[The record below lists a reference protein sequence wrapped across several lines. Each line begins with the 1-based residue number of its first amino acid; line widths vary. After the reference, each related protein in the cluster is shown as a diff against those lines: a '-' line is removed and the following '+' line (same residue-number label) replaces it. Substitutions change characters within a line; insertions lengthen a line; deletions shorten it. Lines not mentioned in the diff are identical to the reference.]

1 MSDHAEGV
9 SADRAEVVPSVSG
22 AAHRRGAGRRDGTA
36 PPATDYRAPGVVSAR
51 PVVLARLVSA
61 LVREGL
67 LDPEHAARCGLR
79 IPLSRVTATG
89 RLAPTGPITLSE
101 GTAQPR
107 TLLDPAELLD
117 ALLRLELLAGDPD
130 AWQRLRADVAE
141 SVAALAR
148 ALRAERAR
156 ARELRDS
163 ASAVDIRCRPF
174 TALLGELRTR
184 HGSDDSLLGS
194 FEQWVIDGHPM
205 QPVAKVR
212 TGLGA
217 ADERRYA
224 PEFEVGFDMRLV
236 AVARHA
242 VSGADHTGELDGA
255 GAMWRELRAA
265 FPRATE
271 AAESELLGRGIS
283 PASYTLIPVHPH
295 QLRFAI
301 PELHGE
307 ALAAGTAVVLD
318 ATVPARP
325 LMSLRTLEAREPE
338 RPPGLQVKT
347 AVEIRL
353 TGAVRGVSPGAVH
366 NGPELSALFDRIVS
380 RDPDLSP
387 VDEHGLPRF
396 AVCRELAAVG
406 HRPTG
411 STGDADRDRARARS
425 LAAVLREHPG
435 ASMAGGEVALPV
447 AALLARSPLT
457 GNNVLADVLA
467 ELNPG
472 LRNGREDG
480 AESAL
485 DTARRWLRLHLE
497 LGMFPLLALLVRY
510 GIALEPHPQN
520 SVLVLRDG
528 LPHRFFVRDIGGV
541 RVLSERLRRRGHEF
555 APHRDSALTGTDAAA
570 LRDKLYFPLFGN
582 QLGELVAAA
591 AAATGCSEQPLW
603 RVVRGSAAGV
613 FERLR
618 TTAADEDEVAD
629 CDSDAEALLDRPWR
643 LKTML
648 GMRLAGLVTEQRYVS
663 APNPLSAT

>member
-1 MSDHAEGV
+1 M
-9 SADRAEVVPSVSG
+9 SADRAEVVTSASD
-22 AAHRRGAGRRDGTA
+22 AAPRDGA
-36 PPATDYRAPGVVSAR
+36 EVRNDISLPATDYRAPGVVSAR

-61 LVREGL
+61 LVREEL
-67 LDPEHAARCGLR
+67 LDPERAARCGVR
-79 IPLSRVTATG
+79 IPLGRVTATG
-89 RLAPTGPITLSE
+89 RLAPTGPITISE
-101 GTAQPR
+101 GAAEPR
-107 TLLDPAELLD
+107 TVHDPAELLD
-117 ALLRLELLAGDPD
+117 TLLRLELLAGDPD
-130 AWQRLRADVAE
+130 AWQRLRSDVAE
-141 SVAALAR
+141 SVAGLAR

-163 ASAVDIRCRPF
+163 TSVVDIRLRPF
-174 TALLGELRTR
+174 TALVDALRTR
-184 HGSDDSLLGS
+184 HGSDDSLLS
-194 FEQWVIDGHPM
+194 AFEQWVIDGHPM

-212 TGLGA
+212 IGLGA

-224 PEFEVGFDMRLV
+224 PEFGGGFDMRLV

-255 GAMWRELRAA
+255 GAMWRELHTA

-271 AAESELLGRGIS
+271 AAESELLGRGLS
-283 PASYTLIPVHPH
+283 PMSYTLIPVHPH

-301 PELHGE
+301 PHLHGSS
-307 ALAAGTAVVLD
+307 LATGTAVALH
-318 ATVPARP
+318 TTLPARP
-325 LMSLRTLEAREPE
+325 LMSLRTLEVREPG

-366 NGPELSALFDRIVS
+366 NGPELSALFDRIVT
-380 RDPDLSP
+380 RDPELSP
-387 VDEHGLPRF
+387 VDEQGRPRF
-396 AVCRELAAVG
+396 AVCRELAAAG
-406 HRPTG
+406 HRPTD
-411 STGDADRDRARARS
+411 STGDMERDRARARS

-435 ASMAGGEVALPV
+435 ASMASGEVALPV

-457 GNNVLADVLA
+457 GNNVLADVLT

-472 LRNGREDG
+472 LRDGRVG
-480 AESAL
+480 GGESAL
-485 DTARRWLRLHLE
+485 DTARRWLRLHLG

-520 SVLVLRDG
+520 TVLVLRDG
-528 LPHRFFVRDIGGV
+528 LPHRLFVRDIGGV
-541 RVLSERLRRRGHEF
+541 RVLSERLRRHGHEF
-555 APHRDSALTGTDAAA
+555 DPHRGSALTGTDAAA

-603 RVVRGSAAGV
+603 RVVRQSAAGV
-613 FERLR
+613 FDRLR
-618 TTAADEDEVAD
+618 TTAADGDEAAA
-629 CDSDAEALLDRPWR
+629 CESDAEALLNRPWR

-663 APNPLSAT
+663 APNPLAAT

>member
-1 MSDHAEGV
+1 MV
-9 SADRAEVVPSVSG
+9 TSASG
-22 AAHRRGAGRRDGTA
+22 AAPRHGAGVRHGTA
-36 PPATDYRAPGVVSAR
+36 PPATDYRARGAVSAR
-51 PVVLARLVSA
+51 TVVLERLVSA
-61 LVREGL
+61 LVREEL
-67 LDPEHAARCGLR
+67 LDPERAARRGVR

-89 RLAPTGPITLSE
+89 RLAPDGPITISE
-101 GTAQPR
+101 GTDESR
-107 TLLDPAELLD
+107 TVHDPAELLD
-117 ALLRLELLAGDPD
+117 VLLRLELLVGDPE
-130 AWQRLRADVAE
+130 AWLGLRVDLGE
-141 SVAALAR
+141 SVAGLVR

-163 ASAVDIRCRPF
+163 ASAVDLRSRPF
-174 TALLGELRTR
+174 TALVGALRTR
-184 HGSDDSLLGS
+184 HGSDDSLLGA

-212 TGLGA
+212 IGLGA
-217 ADERRYA
+217 DDERRYA
-224 PEFEVGFDMRLV
+224 PEFGVGFDLRLV
-236 AVARHA
+236 AVARDA

-255 GAMWRELRAA
+255 GAMWRELRTA

-271 AAESELLGRGIS
+271 EAESELLGRGYS

-301 PELHGE
+301 PDLHGSS
-307 ALAAGTAVVLD
+307 LANGTAVVLD
-318 ATVPARP
+318 TTVPARP
-325 LMSLRTLEAREPE
+325 LMSLRTLEVREPA

-347 AVEIRL
+347 AVEVRL

-366 NGPELSALFDRIVS
+366 NGPELSALFDRIVA

-387 VDEHGLPRF
+387 VDEHGRPRF
-396 AVCRELAAVG
+396 TVCRELAAAG
-406 HRPTG
+406 HRPAD
-411 STGDADRDRARARS
+411 STGDAQRDGARARS

-435 ASMAGGEVALPV
+435 ASMATGEVALPV

-457 GNNVLADVLA
+457 GNNVLADVLT
-467 ELNPG
+467 ELNPR
-472 LRNGREDG
+472 LRDGRGAG
-480 AESAL
+480 AESSL
-485 DTARRWLRLHLE
+485 DTARRWLRLHLG

-520 SVLVLRDG
+520 TVLVLRDG
-528 LPHRFFVRDIGGV
+528 LPHRLFVRDIGGV

-555 APHRDSALTGTDAAA
+555 DPHRGSALPGTDAAA

-591 AAATGCSEQPLW
+591 AAATGCAERPLW
-603 RVVRGSAAGV
+603 RVVRHSAAGV
-613 FERLR
+613 FDRLR
-618 TTAADEDEVAD
+618 TRAVDGDEAAD
-629 CDSDAEALLDRPWR
+629 CDSDAEALLERPWR